1 MTAIGRAFADA
12 KAQGRAAL
20 VLYICGGDPDLEA
33 TTELLLAAGKHADVV
48 ELGVP
53 FSDPAADGPTIQQ
66 ASERALKAGATLDG
80 VLGSLSRARERGFD
94 TPVVLFGYYNPI
106 FALGE
111 AAVIA
116 RAKAAGVSGFLVVD
130 LPTEEAGDFVAQ
142 LRASKLSFVPLIAPT
157 SDARRARA
165 AAALG
170 DDFLYY
176 VSMTGVTGSAL
187 VDLDTAAKRAATLE
201 EETGRP
207 VALGFGVQSADD
219 VQRVSAYASGVV
231 VGSALVRAHQD
242 SLEKAN
248 ELMKS
253 LRAATPKPSSN
264 SKNGS

>member
-1 MTAIGRAFADA
+1 MTAISRAFATA
-12 KAQGRAAL
+12 KSEGRAAL
-20 VLYICGGDPDLEA
+20 VLYICGGDPSLEA
-33 TTELLLAAGKHADVV
+33 TTELLLAAGEHADVV

-66 ASERALKAGATLDG
+66 ASERALAGGATLYG
-80 VLGSLSRARERGFD
+80 VLDSLRQARAKGFD

-111 AAVIA
+111 TAVIE

-130 LPTEEAGDFVAQ
+130 LPTEEASDFVAR
-142 LRASKLSFVPLIAPT
+142 LRAADLSFVPLIAPT
-157 SDARRARA
+157 SDARRVQA

-187 VDLDTAAKRAATLE
+187 VDLESAAKRAAALE
-201 EETGRP
+201 AETGRP
-207 VALGFGVQSADD
+207 VALGFGIQSPDD

-231 VGSALVRAHQD
+231 VGSALVRAHQE
-242 SLEKAN
+242 SLAKASA
-248 ELMKS
+248 LMKS
-253 LRAATPKPSSN
+253 LRAATPKR
-264 SKNGS
+264 